1 MIKLA
6 RGHAAFELGQPCR
19 ETPDHFWCGPLASMS
34 PEMRESFNAAHVQ
47 QLFGEVGSR
56 GLQRMLVTQF
66 VLRSETGEVSQ
77 MGLVVNDWVEVQE
90 GNYRYLAIDDIGG
103 LVIRVVAAEYLA
115 CEVAWRISK

>member
-1 MIKLA
+1 
-6 RGHAAFELGQPCR
+6 
-19 ETPDHFWCGPLASMS
+19 
-34 PEMRESFNAAHVQ
+34 
-47 QLFGEVGSR
+47 
-56 GLQRMLVTQF
+56 MLVTQF